1 MKTDSLR
8 ELENYF
14 KKNNLNL
21 SRRINKIIVTAS
33 PQQIP
38 SDPNKAIEEFAAK
51 QNALKKISDPELN
64 FGSVIQVSGAGNAV
78 YKLSKEDVLR
88 GGEWYVCLKEDP
100 SINIPNTSMIY
111 SVQKFANEDPSVEGE
126 GPQRVANFLKRY
138 RQYSGLGGQSRI
150 ATFFLSGHTP
160 YQTDEF
166 YAKHA
171 KSLVLLRK
179 ETNVIQIEKFDV
191 DAPSLADF
199 ADIII
204 DLIVIGASLLALAA
218 TGPAG
223 VSVSLLRALRNIS
236 NAAMLIGVFNNFLDG
251 QYLEAIIGIIGLLI
265 GNPRSSK
272 PLLRAYIYYFRGPS
286 AIYITS
292 PQLLVYVPKYVLAIG
307 AAFMET
313 IQYVIEAIISAVTD
327 YRESL
332 KKKYGIDKQTVTE
345 QELLAAKKAAGG
357 FEKYILEIDM
367 EKLTASADAA
377 KSKIVV
383 NTGA

>member
-1 MKTDSLR
+1 
-8 ELENYF
+8 
-14 KKNNLNL
+14 
-21 SRRINKIIVTAS
+21 
-33 PQQIP
+33 
-38 SDPNKAIEEFAAK
+38 
-51 QNALKKISDPELN
+51 
-64 FGSVIQVSGAGNAV
+64 
-78 YKLSKEDVLR
+78 
-88 GGEWYVCLKEDP
+88 
-100 SINIPNTSMIY
+100 
-111 SVQKFANEDPSVEGE
+111 
-126 GPQRVANFLKRY
+126 
-138 RQYSGLGGQSRI
+138 
-150 ATFFLSGHTP
+150 
-160 YQTDEF
+160 
-166 YAKHA
+166 
-171 KSLVLLRK
+171 
-179 ETNVIQIEKFDV
+179 
-191 DAPSLADF
+191 
-199 ADIII
+199 
-204 DLIVIGASLLALAA
+204 
-218 TGPAG
+218 
-223 VSVSLLRALRNIS
+223 
-236 NAAMLIGVFNNFLDG
+236 LIGVFNNFLDG